1 VAWGAALPLALGC
14 LAGGRLGPRLVRRAP
29 QAALRRLIALAGLGL
44 AVVLAV
50 DAYG

>member
-1 VAWGAALPLALGC
+1 V
-14 LAGGRLGPRLVRRAP
+14 VRRVP
-29 QAALRRLIALAGLGL
+29 QVLLRRLIALAGLAL